1 MSLKVFSDRDRV
13 SLEQKSWVRFADYKG
28 SKADG
33 INESRGY
40 YFLPANARAAFTQG
54 ILQNIQH
61 TAGGIDKL
69 TGRSITPNVGIIDN
83 PITVSRIAQRLAAS
97 EGSQTSE
104 NLVPIFNEQGK
115 VTAYER
121 SVDPDQLSALG
132 QSVPDMSACG

>member
-1 MSLKVFSDRDRV
+1 MFSDRDRV

-40 YFLPANARAAFTQG
+40 YFLPANARAALTQG

-83 PITVSRIAQRLAAS
+83 PVTVARIAKRLS
-97 EGSQTSE
+97 VEGNQTTE
-104 NLVPIFNEQGK
+104 NLVPIFNENK
-115 VTAYER
+115 RLVAYER
-121 SVDPDQLSALG
+121 SVDPSQLSALG